1 MSIEKQT
8 YRSGPYKEIFAQG
21 VKVKDV
27 LYLSGQV
34 GVDEAGNPGD
44 DITEQ
49 MALAYSNIRRVLSKF
64 GATMSNVVDE
74 TMFVTDIGEVMAN
87 AEAIFGARADAYEGT
102 PEVCQTLVQVSALV
116 LPELKLEIKCIA
128 HL

>member
-8 YRSGPYKEIFAQG
+8 YRSGPYKDIFAQC
-21 VKVKDV
+21 VKVGDI
-27 LYLSGQV
+27 LYLAGQV
-34 GVDEAGNPGD
+34 GIDEVGNPGN

-49 MALAYSNIRRVLSKF
+49 TALAYKNIQHVLSKF
-64 GATMSNVVDE
+64 GASLSNIVDE
-74 TMFVTDIGEVMAN
+74 TMFVTNMEEVMAN
-87 AEAIFGARADAYEGT
+87 AESIFGARAEAYQGI

-116 LPELKLEIKCIA
+116 LPKLKLEIKCIA